1 MIRAVDRLSR
11 MYLQLPKATRLCG
24 VVILLSRGEFGRERN
39 KISYQRGCA
48 WTFCYVSIYDVI
60 LLWYSKFFLNNLCER
75 SYFVFNFR

>member
-48 WTFCYVSIYDVI
+48 WTFCYVSN
-60 LLWYSKFFLNNLCER
+60 LWCDIVMVQQIFSQ
-75 SYFVFNFR
+75 